1 MSGECEELRT
11 SEMSHQEE
19 RHKIQS
25 GIKKKSVS
33 PVSSCVS
40 YKSDLLLPLNFTD
53 GTSSVERGTVERSNS
68 PVSSCVSFKSDR
80 SMLPPLDFKGG
91 TSSVERNQK
100 QKPNI
105 NCRNRMESIFK
116 ELENKVITLLK
127 NELNRFKKLLSAD
140 SPACSEEEE
149 EEDLHCFREGVL
161 KITLHILK
169 NMKQKDLAHTL
180 QIKLASVYQRKLKS
194 RLLDKCKRINE
205 GISQHGT
212 STLLN
217 QIYTELYV
225 TEGGSGD

>member
-19 RHKIQS
+19 QHKIQS
-25 GIKKKSVS
+25 GIKKRSIS

-40 YKSDLLLPLNFTD
+40 YKSDRSLLLPLNFTD
-53 GTSSVERGTVERSNS
+53 GTSSVESGTVERSNS

-80 SMLPPLDFKGG
+80 SMPLPYNFKGG
-91 TSSVERNQK
+91 TSSVERNQE

-105 NCRNRMESIFK
+105 GCRNQMESIFK

-169 NMKQKDLAHTL
+169 NMKQKDLTHTL
-180 QIKLASVYQRKLKS
+180 QI
-194 RLLDKCKRINE
+194 
-205 GISQHGT
+205 
-212 STLLN
+212 
-217 QIYTELYV
+217 
-225 TEGGSGD
+225 